1 MSTVSITKN
10 YMEEMFSQYLRKLFM
25 LPEVISCGVKGIS
38 ITREN
43 IDKYSKQAFEAGY
56 HDIYSDVDLHIEVC
70 LPQDC
75 SITPE
80 DYLYRTERFGITE
93 DTALGWMFVPIDNVC
108 RVVFKNGMR
117 YDLIFDFEYSE
128 ADKDIIQNS
137 AEKVEN
143 ENWPIENINR
153 FWFIQVQ
160 ALGKLYRRDY
170 LISAHLANM
179 NCNDTLV
186 MQMIMRDLE
195 HGISHHRYG
204 YSEELEYSKYLGKNQ
219 FTGDVTTFNQIADK
233 IYAAA
238 IAYDSLVKYFY
249 PEYQNRRDVFFDIWK
264 SYNSGS
270 EDES

>member
-1 MSTVSITKN
+1 MSAVRITKQS
-10 YMEEMFSQYLRKLFM
+10 MEEMFFQYLGKLFM
-25 LPEVISCGVKGIS
+25 LPEVISCGVKGTT

-43 IDKYSKQAFEAGY
+43 IDEHGKQAFEAGF
-56 HDIYSDVDLHIEVC
+56 HDIYSDVDLHIKVS
-70 LPQDC
+70 LPQDR

-80 DYLYRTERFGITE
+80 EYLTETERFGITE

-128 ADKDIIQNS
+128 DKKVVFQSTI
-137 AEKVEN
+137 EKEEN
-143 ENWPIENINR
+143 ENWPLDNINR

-195 HGISHHRYG
+195 HGTSHHRYG
-204 YSEELEYSKYLGKNQ
+204 YKEELEYAKYLGKTP
-219 FTGDVTTFNQIADK
+219 FTGGDPTFDQIADK

-238 IAYDSLVKYFY
+238 IAYDSLVKDFY
-249 PEYQNRRDVFFDIWK
+249 PGYQNRSEVFFEIWE
-264 SYNSGS
+264 SYNTGS
-270 EDES
+270 